1 MNKEHRKRLAEHT
14 LEILQH
20 GRYTSSLGTSVDIA
34 AARDACRAATRL
46 YTPED
51 LQQLRATVLAQPPPG
66 QRLYVDVVNET
77 TLQGIAALVAEYG
90 DSSIAALNFAS
101 ARNPGGGFL
110 SGAQAQEESL
120 ARSSALYASQL
131 QANAFYERHRRAPS
145 LLYSDAM
152 ILSPHC
158 PVFRSDDG
166 DLLPTPPCVCFIT
179 AAAPNAGAI
188 AAQRPSELPHIDA
201 TLHRRAEAVL
211 ALAAAH
217 GYRHLILGAWGC
229 GVFRNDPAKVAA
241 TFTRLLRSN
250 DWSHRFERVRF
261 SVYDSS
267 RAQETWRCFRE
278 ALAHLG

>member
-1 MNKEHRKRLAEHT
+1 MNREHRKRLADQT

-20 GRYTSSLGTSVDIA
+20 GRYTSSLGTDVDIA
-34 AARDACRAATRL
+34 AALDACREATRL
-46 YTPED
+46 YSPES
-51 LQQLRATVLAQPPPG
+51 LQQLRTTVLAQPPPE
-66 QRLYVDVVNET
+66 QRLRIDVANET
-77 TLQGIAALVAEYG
+77 TLQGIAALVTEFG

-110 SGAQAQEESL
+110 GGAQAQEESL
-120 ARSSALYASQL
+120 ARSSGLYASQL
-131 QANAFYERHRRAPS
+131 MAGDFYERHRRAPS

-166 DLLPTPPCVCFIT
+166 DLLPAPPRVCFIT

-188 AAQRPSELPHIDA
+188 ADQRPFELPQIDT
-201 TLHRRAEAVL
+201 TLQRRAEAVL
-211 ALAAAH
+211 TLAAAH
-217 GYRHLILGAWGC
+217 GYRHLVLGAWGC

-241 TFTRLLRSN
+241 TFAQLLSSDNWNR
-250 DWSHRFERVRF
+250 RFERVRF

-267 RAQETWRCFRE
+267 RGQETWRCFRE
-278 ALAHLG
+278 ALGR